1 MQIETPNICN
11 DYIMSNSISISK
23 GWGWGVRRLCYYMI
37 LYIMHHDFSACMD
50 RFSIIIINFEL
61 RNDILDILV
70 AKRPHVICFTLKNDD
85 TTL

>member
-1 MQIETPNICN
+1 
-11 DYIMSNSISISK
+11 
-23 GWGWGVRRLCYYMI
+23 
-37 LYIMHHDFSACMD
+37 MHHDFSACMI
-50 RFSIIIINFEL
+50 RFSIIIKNFEF